1 MTTTL
6 RWGSA
11 LHVGQVRQVN
21 QDQVLVQEG
30 LFAVADGMGGHRA
43 GEVASEVAV
52 DTIRTDFAEPSAERL
67 VAAVQHANATV
78 VSLAREDPDLR
89 GMGTTVS
96 ALALLH
102 DGDRERLGVVNVGD
116 SRCYLLRAES
126 EELEQITEDHSLV
139 ATLVRQGQLTA
150 SEAATH
156 PQRNILT
163 RALGIDGTV
172 LVDSWE
178 LEPVKGDRYLLCS
191 DGLFNEVDDRTIA
204 SVLRR
209 LADPDEAAAELV
221 RLANEHGGRDNISV
235 VLVDVVEADTEVG
248 SAPGRDGRIVGV
260 VHGEDRDGAGPEAI
274 PARPGHDAD
283 DDRAG
288 ASGPPTSPTP
298 VATSTSGPRSRLTW
312 RVGAFLV
319 ALVAIVG
326 GTYLAVTWLA
336 GNTWYVGL
344 DDDVVAIYEGR
355 PDGTLWIQP
364 TVEEVPEPPIAAEDL
379 PAEFADDVA
388 AGREFS
394 SLEDARRYVENI
406 RDAMDDEPAADDDAG
421 DGIGGAVTSTTAPTT
436 TTSAVA
442 PAAPPAP
449 PAPALP

>member
-21 QDQVLVQEG
+21 QDHVLTQEG
-30 LFAVADGMGGHRA
+30 LWVVADGMGGHRA

-52 DTIRTDFAEPSAERL
+52 DTLRSGFTAPSAEQL
-67 VAAVQHANATV
+67 VAAVQEANATV
-78 VSLAREDPDLR
+78 VGLARDNPDLR

-96 ALALLH
+96 ALGLLR
-102 DGDRERLGVVNVGD
+102 DGDRDLLGVVNVGD

-126 EELEQITEDHSLV
+126 EDLEQITEDHSLV

-150 SEAATH
+150 DEAATH

-178 LEPVKGDRYLLCS
+178 LEPVRGDRYLLCS
-191 DGLFNEVDDRTIA
+191 DGLFNEVEDRTIA
-204 SVLRR
+204 AVLRR

-235 VLVDVVEADTEVG
+235 VVVDVVEAGTSVG
-248 SAPGRDGRIVGV
+248 SAPGRDARIIGV
-260 VHGEDRDGAGPEAI
+260 VHGEDRVGAGPEAI
-274 PARPGHDAD
+274 PARPQPDGGSEAD
-283 DDRAG
+283 GDPSSA
-288 ASGPPTSPTP
+288 APKAAKGPS
-298 VATSTSGPRSRLTW
+298 SRLSW
-312 RVGAFLV
+312 RVVAFLV

-326 GTYLAVTWLA
+326 GTYLTITWLA

-344 DDDVVAIYEGR
+344 DDDVVAIYNGS
-355 PDGTLWIQP
+355 PGGTLWIDA
-364 TVEEVPEPPIAAEDL
+364 TVEEVPDPPIPADEL

-394 SLEDARRYVENI
+394 SLDDAQAYVENI
-406 RDAMDDEPAADDDAG
+406 RTAIEDLEQPEGAAAEGEAG
-421 DGIGGAVTSTTAPTT
+421 GGIGGAVSDTPTT
-436 TTSAVA
+436 TAGAGVPPVA
-442 PAAPPAP
+442 PAPS
-449 PAPALP
+449 LP